1 MGVDYGPLVQAL
13 VIEADRRA
21 AEGLGEKLN
30 KGEALAQV
38 LAEKA
43 NMEYKPASVRSWMR
57 GDSMPPADVLL
68 AVARTAGISIDEMAG
83 RQEGAEGERLEA
95 LEGQVASLK
104 EVVSKLQEELAR
116 QRRELRL
123 AWAEQS
129 SEADQPA
136 PQAPVSRSAGRSLR
150 P

>member
-1 MGVDYGPLVQAL
+1 MGADYGPLVRAL

-21 AEGLGEKLN
+21 AADLGLKVN

-38 LAEKA
+38 LAERA
-43 NMEYKPASVRSWMR
+43 NLPYKPASVRSWMR

-83 RQEGAEGERLEA
+83 RQEGAGGERLEA
-95 LEGQVASLK
+95 LEGKVASLT
-104 EVVSKLQEELAR
+104 EVVGKLQEELVEQGRAR
-116 QRRELRL
+116 RRE
-123 AWAEQS
+123 WAERS
-129 SEADQPA
+129 RGAAQPA
-136 PQAPVSRSAGRSLR
+136 PQAPAARPANRASR